1 MQIIRPFL
9 NKPITLAC
17 TLFVFSHAAYA
28 DEFSDIMDVLN
39 EINSGTSMVDAD
51 LSKIVGQDI
60 KDMDADITK
69 LMTGKYGLGDKNF
82 SKTQQAISWG
92 DSTHD
97 WNSVLSIAQG
107 GGDSSDYGKVVQQLA
122 NQFPIQPDGLTG
134 NPSKIQQSFYATQ
147 AQTALAQRA
156 ASQLDYNKIEQQIQ
170 NQQALQQE
178 IENTADLK
186 AATDLQN
193 RLQVEGNLINLEVL
207 RQISL
212 ISQNQALQTQDE
224 VNSQVEVMQSLTP
237 TQ

>member
-1 MQIIRPFL
+1 MCLIRPL
-9 NKPITLAC
+9 ANKSLALAC
-17 TLFVFSHAAYA
+17 TLFIFSHAIYA
-28 DEFSDIMDVLN
+28 DEFSEIMDALN
-39 EINSGTSMVDAD
+39 EINSGISGVDKD
-51 LSKIVGQDI
+51 LSKVVGKDI

-69 LMTGKYGLGDKNF
+69 LMTGQYGLGDKDF
-82 SKTQQAISWG
+82 SKTQQAVSWG
-92 DSTHD
+92 DSANN
-97 WNSVLSIAQG
+97 WNSVLSIAQT

-122 NQFPIQPDGLTG
+122 NQFPIQTNGLTG
-134 NPSKIQQSFYATQ
+134 NPSQIQQSFYATQ

-170 NQQALQQE
+170 NQQELQQQ
-178 IENTADLK
+178 IDSTTDLK

-212 ISQNQALQTQDE
+212 ISQNQALQTQDQ